1 MYFAQAMWNMLTYL
15 KIYVTSKSFILFFY
29 WRKYMSEKKSVVITG
44 LGVISPIGLDIGELC
59 QSLLAAKSGIKACEA
74 PPLLQMFPA
83 GSITKSFADQFT
95 RLELPY
101 LDRCQQMA
109 ILAARQAIGDAGF
122 DSFADYGQRAG
133 LFYGSVKGGM
143 ATEQAW
149 YQQLFVEGKQMAKPY
164 TVMAIMQN
172 AGASQISIRH
182 QILGPVMTHGS
193 ACSSSGAAIGEAFRA
208 IRDGYLDV
216 AVAGGADA
224 ALISGG
230 LGAFHGIRALAMP
243 DTSDVSRS
251 CKPFSS
257 DRSGLVMGEGA
268 AFIVLESA
276 EHAEKR
282 GATCFATLSGYGVAS
297 DGYHIGT
304 PKADGQAAALRAAL
318 ADAALQ
324 PSDIGYFNAHG
335 TATKGGDEVESKA
348 ICSVFGARSIPV
360 SSTKSI
366 HGHLL
371 GGASALELVITVVA
385 MTESFLPATAHLDAI
400 DPKCELN
407 HIVNKPILNHPF
419 EHAISFS
426 CGFGGTNVA
435 LVISKHREMPAR
447 RHPVSVEHSY

>member
-1 MYFAQAMWNMLTYL
+1 M
-15 KIYVTSKSFILFFY
+15 SK
-29 WRKYMSEKKSVVITG
+29 KNAVVVTG
-44 LGVISPIGLDIGELC
+44 LGVISPIGLNIQEL
-59 QSLLAAKSGIKACEA
+59 SLSLSTAKSGIKLCEA
-74 PPLLQMFPA
+74 HPLRQSFPA
-83 GSITKSFADQFT
+83 GLITESFTDKFT
-95 RLELPY
+95 KLELPY

-109 ILAARQAIGDAGF
+109 ILAARQAITDAGL

-133 LFYGSVKGGM
+133 LFYGSVKGGV

-149 YQQLFVEGKQMAKPY
+149 YQQLLVEEKQTARPF
-164 TVMAIMQN
+164 TAMAIMQN

-216 AVAGGADA
+216 AIAGGAEA
-224 ALISGG
+224 PLTSSGF
-230 LGAFHGIRALAMP
+230 GAFDGIRAHAMP
-243 DTSDVSRS
+243 DASDVARS

-257 DRSGLVMGEGA
+257 ERTGLVMGEGA

-276 EHAEKR
+276 EHAAKR
-282 GATCFATLSGYGVAS
+282 GAACFSALSGYGIAS
-297 DGYHIGT
+297 DGYHIGS
-304 PKADGQAAALRAAL
+304 PKAEGQAAALRAAL
-318 ADAALQ
+318 ADAGLK

-335 TATKGGDEVESKA
+335 TATKGGDEVESRA
-348 ICSVFGARSIPV
+348 ICSVFGANSVPV
-360 SSTKSI
+360 SSTKSV

-371 GGASALELVITVVA
+371 GATSALELVITIVA
-385 MTESFLPATAHLDAI
+385 MTESLLPATAHLDVI

-407 HIVNKPILNHPF
+407 HIANVPLLNRQF

-435 LVISKHREMPAR
+435 LVVSKHHEMPAR
-447 RHPVSVEHSY
+447 RLSVSMQPTH

>member
-1 MYFAQAMWNMLTYL
+1 
-15 KIYVTSKSFILFFY
+15 
-29 WRKYMSEKKSVVITG
+29 MSQKNVVVITG
-44 LGVISPIGLDIGELC
+44 LGVISPIGLNVDELS
-59 QSLLAAKSGIKACEA
+59 QSLSTGKSGIKLCQVQ
-74 PPLLQMFPA
+74 PLRQSFPA
-83 GSITKSFADQFT
+83 GLIEESFDNQFT

-109 ILAARQAIGDAGF
+109 ILAARQAISDAGL
-122 DSFADYGQRAG
+122 DSFEQYGQRAG
-133 LFYGSVKGGM
+133 LFYGSVKGGIT
-143 ATEQAW
+143 TEQAW
-149 YQQLFVEGKQMAKPY
+149 YHQLFLEGKQAAKPY

-182 QILGPVMTHGS
+182 KILGPVMTHGS

-216 AVAGGADA
+216 AIAGGADA
-224 ALISGG
+224 PLTSSG
-230 LGAFHGIRALAMP
+230 LGAFHGIRALALP
-243 DTSDVSRS
+243 DPSDVARS
-251 CKPFSS
+251 CKPFSL
-257 DRSGLVMGEGA
+257 DRTGLVMGEGA

-276 EHAEKR
+276 AHAKKR
-282 GATCFATLSGYGVAS
+282 GAACFSALSGYGVAS

-304 PKADGQAAALRAAL
+304 PKAEGQAAALHAAL
-318 ADAALQ
+318 TDASLQ

-348 ICSVFGARSIPV
+348 ICSVFGANSVPV

-371 GGASALELVITVVA
+371 GATSALELVITVVA
-385 MTESFLPATAHLDAI
+385 MIDSFLPATAHLDAI

-407 HIVNKPILNHPF
+407 HVANQPVLNRPF

-435 LVISKHREMPAR
+435 LAISKHREMPAR
-447 RHPVSVEHSY
+447 RHFVSVEQNH